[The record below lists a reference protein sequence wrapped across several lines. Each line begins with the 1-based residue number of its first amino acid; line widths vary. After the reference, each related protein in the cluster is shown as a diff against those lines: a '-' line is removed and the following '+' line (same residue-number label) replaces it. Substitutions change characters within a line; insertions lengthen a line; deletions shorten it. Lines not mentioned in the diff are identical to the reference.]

1 MGKLETPAWIREG
14 FDSKADWEKAQGKK
28 GAKASTGKTESKT
41 PSKKSGAKVSGK
53 TYKVKKC
60 PKCKSNNV
68 AVVLTGEE
76 GKGTREWE
84 CKKCKWVGK
93 NVDIAEVSEDEFLKL
108 GEEK

>member
-14 FDSKADWEKAQGKK
+14 FDSKADWEKKQGKK
-28 GAKASTGKTESKT
+28 SPQT
-41 PSKKSGAKVSGK
+41 PAGTKKGTGK

-60 PKCKSNNV
+60 PKCGSGNV

-76 GKGTREWE
+76 GRGSQEWE

-93 NVDIAEVSEDEFLKL
+93 NVDVAEVSEDEFLKL